1 MDPGRGLFSSD
12 DKEPGELPISLWFMR
27 LGHAGVAQ
35 SIGNFKLCKLN
46 GPVEIEQ
53 MVCTTR
59 FITCKLG
66 GAGGVKTSHYFS
78 KAMPLNRISHDQKT
92 LHFSF
97 DFLSIHNKTSLG
109 KQN

>member
-1 MDPGRGLFSSD
+1 MF
-12 DKEPGELPISLWFMR
+12 
-27 LGHAGVAQ
+27 
-35 SIGNFKLCKLN
+35 
-46 GPVEIEQ
+46 PVEIEQ

-59 FITCKLG
+59 FTACELG

-78 KAMPLNRISHDQKT
+78 EATPLNQISRDGKT

-109 KQN
+109 KQNR